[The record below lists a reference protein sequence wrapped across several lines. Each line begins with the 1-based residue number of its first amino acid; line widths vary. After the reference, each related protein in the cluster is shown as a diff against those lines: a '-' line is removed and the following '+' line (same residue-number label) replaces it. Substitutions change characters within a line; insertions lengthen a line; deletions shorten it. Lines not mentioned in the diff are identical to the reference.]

1 MAARKPSKKAKAE
14 DEEIE
19 SPFLPPVILDP
30 RALEK
35 TMYDLTRIINQHDFD
50 SEEELHNFLQ
60 TLMVPGQPVASPIAQ
75 TPLEEAQEII
85 YEAWNTRSKTQRI
98 KLAKKALSISEDCA
112 DAYVLLA
119 EESARTVEQAL
130 HFYEQGMAAGERA
143 LGLEAFEEYKGN
155 FWAAIE
161 TRPYMRAR
169 EGLALALWRLGDRDA
184 AIDHFVAM
192 LDLNPGD
199 NQGVRYHLLELF
211 QETEE
216 DDSLRKLL
224 KRYKDDASA
233 QWFYTQALV
242 TYRQYKGGIRA
253 NKKLSAAL
261 AYNPFVPQYLLG
273 RKRLPKQHPSTI
285 SFGNEDEA
293 VDYVADALPF
303 WYDTPGALDWLRDM
317 VERSKTRQTGQ
328 TGLD

>member
-35 TMYDLTRIINQHDFD
+35 TMYDLTRIINQHDFN
-50 SEEELHNFLQ
+50 SEEELNNFLQ
-60 TLMVPGQPVASPIAQ
+60 TLMVPGQPVASPVAQ

-85 YEAWNTRSKTQRI
+85 YEAWDVRSKTQRI
-98 KLAKKALSISEDCA
+98 KLAKKALSISADCA

-119 EESARTVEQAL
+119 EESAKNAEQAIS
-130 HFYEQGMAAGERA
+130 FYMQGVAAGERA
-143 LGLEAFEEYKGN
+143 LGPQAFEDYKGS
-155 FWAAIE
+155 FWGVLE

-169 EGLALALWRLGDRDA
+169 EGLALALWAVGDSDA
-184 AIDHFVAM
+184 AIIHFQEM
-192 LDLNPGD
+192 LALNPND
-199 NQGVRYHLLELF
+199 NQGVRYALLALL
-211 QETEE
+211 QEAQ
-216 DDSLRKLL
+216 DDESLRKLL

-273 RKRLPKQHPSTI
+273 RKRLPKHHPSTI

-293 VDYVADALPF
+293 VDYVAGALPF

-317 VERSKTRQTGQ
+317 VDKGDTE
-328 TGLD
+328 LD

>member
-35 TMYDLTRIINQHDFD
+35 TMYDLTRIINQHDFN
-50 SEEELHNFLQ
+50 SEEELNNFLQ
-60 TLMVPGQPVASPIAQ
+60 TLMVPGQPVASPVAQ

-85 YEAWNTRSKTQRI
+85 YEAWDVRSKTQRI
-98 KLAKKALSISEDCA
+98 KLAKKALSISADCA

-119 EESARTVEQAL
+119 EESAKNAEQAIS
-130 HFYEQGMAAGERA
+130 FYMQGVAAGERA
-143 LGLEAFEEYKGN
+143 LGPQAFEDYKGS
-155 FWAAIE
+155 FWGVLE

-169 EGLALALWRLGDRDA
+169 EGLALALWAVGDSDA
-184 AIDHFVAM
+184 AIIHFQEM
-192 LDLNPGD
+192 LALNPND
-199 NQGVRYHLLELF
+199 NQGVRYALLALL
-211 QETEE
+211 QEAQ
-216 DDSLRKLL
+216 DDESLRKLL

-273 RKRLPKQHPSTI
+273 RKRLPKHHPSTI

-317 VERSKTRQTGQ
+317 VDKGDTE
-328 TGLD
+328 LD

>member
-35 TMYDLTRIINQHDFD
+35 TMYDLTRIINQHDFN
-50 SEEELHNFLQ
+50 SEEELNNFLQ
-60 TLMVPGQPVASPIAQ
+60 TLMVPGQPVASPVAQ

-85 YEAWNTRSKTQRI
+85 YEAWDVRSKTQRI
-98 KLAKKALSISEDCA
+98 KLAKKALSISADCA

-119 EESARTVEQAL
+119 EESAKNAEQAIS
-130 HFYEQGMAAGERA
+130 FYMQGVAAGERA
-143 LGLEAFEEYKGN
+143 LGPQAFEDYKGS
-155 FWAAIE
+155 FWGVLE

-169 EGLALALWRLGDRDA
+169 EGLALALWAVGDSDA
-184 AIDHFVAM
+184 AIIHFQEM
-192 LDLNPGD
+192 LALNPND
-199 NQGVRYHLLELF
+199 NQGVRYALLALL
-211 QETEE
+211 QEAQ
-216 DDSLRKLL
+216 DDESLRKLL

-273 RKRLPKQHPSTI
+273 RKRLPKHHPSTI

-317 VERSKTRQTGQ
+317 VERSKTGQ

>member
-35 TMYDLTRIINQHDFD
+35 TMYDLTRIINQHDFN
-50 SEEELHNFLQ
+50 SEEELNNFLQ
-60 TLMVPGQPVASPIAQ
+60 TLMVPGQPVASPVAQ

-85 YEAWNTRSKTQRI
+85 YEAWDVRSKTQRI
-98 KLAKKALSISEDCA
+98 KLAKKALSISADCA

-119 EESARTVEQAL
+119 EESAKNAEQAIS
-130 HFYEQGMAAGERA
+130 FYMQGVAAGERA
-143 LGLEAFEEYKGN
+143 LGPQAFEDYKGG
-155 FWAAIE
+155 FWGVLE

-169 EGLALALWRLGDRDA
+169 EGLALALWAVGDSDA
-184 AIDHFVAM
+184 AIIHFQEM
-192 LDLNPGD
+192 LALNPND
-199 NQGVRYHLLELF
+199 NQGVRYALLALL
-211 QETEE
+211 QEAQ
-216 DDSLRKLL
+216 DDESLRKLL

-273 RKRLPKQHPSTI
+273 RKRLPKHHPSTI

-293 VDYVADALPF
+293 VDYVAGALPF

-317 VERSKTRQTGQ
+317 VERSKTGQ

>member
-35 TMYDLTRIINQHDFD
+35 TMYDLTRIINQHDFN
-50 SEEELHNFLQ
+50 SEEELNNFLQ
-60 TLMVPGQPVASPIAQ
+60 TLMVPGQPVASPVAQ

-85 YEAWNTRSKTQRI
+85 YEAWDVRSKTQRI
-98 KLAKKALSISEDCA
+98 KLAKKALSISADCA

-119 EESARTVEQAL
+119 EESAKNAEQAIS
-130 HFYEQGMAAGERA
+130 FYMQGVAAGERA
-143 LGLEAFEEYKGN
+143 LGPQAFEDYKGS
-155 FWAAIE
+155 FWGVLE

-169 EGLALALWRLGDRDA
+169 EGLALALWAVGDSDA
-184 AIDHFVAM
+184 AIIHFQEM
-192 LDLNPGD
+192 LALNPND
-199 NQGVRYHLLELF
+199 NQGVRYALLALL
-211 QETEE
+211 QEAQ
-216 DDSLRKLL
+216 DDESLRKLL

-273 RKRLPKQHPSTI
+273 RKRLPKHHPSTI

-293 VDYVADALPF
+293 VDYVAGALPF

-317 VERSKTRQTGQ
+317 VERSKTGQ

>member
-1 MAARKPSKKAKAE
+1 MAARKPSKKAEAE

-35 TMYDLTRIINQHDFD
+35 TMYDLTRIINQHDFN
-50 SEEELHNFLQ
+50 SEEELNNFLQ
-60 TLMVPGQPVASPIAQ
+60 TLMVPGQPLASPVAQ

-85 YEAWNTRSKTQRI
+85 YEAWDARSKTQRI
-98 KLAKKALSISEDCA
+98 KLAKKALSISADCA

-119 EESARTVEQAL
+119 EESAKNAEQAIS
-130 HFYEQGMAAGERA
+130 FYMQGVAAGERA
-143 LGLEAFEEYKGN
+143 LGPRAFEDYKGG
-155 FWAAIE
+155 FWGVLE

-169 EGLALALWRLGDRDA
+169 EGLALALWAVGDSDA
-184 AIDHFVAM
+184 AIVHFQEM
-192 LDLNPGD
+192 LALNPND
-199 NQGVRYHLLELF
+199 NQGVRYALLALL
-211 QETEE
+211 QETQ
-216 DDSLRKLL
+216 DDESLRKLL

-233 QWFYTQALV
+233 QWLYTQALV
-242 TYRQYKGGIRA
+242 TYRQYKGGVRA

-273 RKRLPKQHPSTI
+273 RKRLPKQHPLTI

-293 VDYVADALPF
+293 VDYVAGALPF

-317 VERSKTRQTGQ
+317 VEKGKTGQ

>member
-1 MAARKPSKKAKAE
+1 MAARKPSKKAKAEAE

-35 TMYDLTRIINQHDFD
+35 TMYDLTRIINQHDFN
-50 SEEELHNFLQ
+50 SEEELNNFLQ
-60 TLMVPGQPVASPIAQ
+60 TLMVPGQPVASPVAQ

-85 YEAWNTRSKTQRI
+85 YEAWDVRSKTQRI
-98 KLAKKALSISEDCA
+98 KLAKKALSISADCA

-119 EESARTVEQAL
+119 EESAKNAEQAIS
-130 HFYEQGMAAGERA
+130 FYMQGVSAGERA
-143 LGLEAFEEYKGN
+143 LGPQAFEDYKGG
-155 FWAAIE
+155 FWGVLE

-169 EGLALALWRLGDRDA
+169 EGLALALWAVGDSDA
-184 AIDHFVAM
+184 AIIHFQEM
-192 LDLNPGD
+192 LALNPND
-199 NQGVRYHLLELF
+199 NQGVRYALLALL
-211 QETEE
+211 QEAQ
-216 DDSLRKLL
+216 DDESLRKLL

-273 RKRLPKQHPSTI
+273 RKRLPKHHPSTI

-317 VERSKTRQTGQ
+317 VERSKTGQ

>member
-1 MAARKPSKKAKAE
+1 MAAKKPRKR
-14 DEEIE
+14 DEGQGLG
-19 SPFLPPVILDP
+19 SAFFPPAPYDP

-35 TMYDLTRIINQHDFD
+35 TMYDLGRIIDQHEFD
-50 SEEELHNFLQ
+50 SEEELNDFLQ
-60 TLMVPGQPVASPIAQ
+60 ALIVPGKPLPVPAAQ
-75 TPLEEAQEII
+75 TPLEEAQEIM
-85 YEAWNTRSKTQRI
+85 YEAWSAHSRARRI

-130 HFYEQGMAAGERA
+130 QFYEQGIAAGERA
-143 LGLEAFEEYKGN
+143 LGPEAFEEYKGN

-184 AIDHFVAM
+184 AIHHFRVM

-199 NQGVRYHLLELF
+199 NQGVRYHLLTLF

-216 DDSLRKLL
+216 DESLRKLL
-224 KRYKDDASA
+224 KYYKGDASA

-242 TYRQYKGGIRA
+242 AYRQYKRSLRA
-253 NKKLSAAL
+253 DKKLSAAL

-273 RKRLPKQHPSTI
+273 RKRLPTQHPSTI

-293 VDYVADALPF
+293 VDYVADALRF

-317 VERSKTRQTGQ
+317 VERGNTG
-328 TGLD
+328 